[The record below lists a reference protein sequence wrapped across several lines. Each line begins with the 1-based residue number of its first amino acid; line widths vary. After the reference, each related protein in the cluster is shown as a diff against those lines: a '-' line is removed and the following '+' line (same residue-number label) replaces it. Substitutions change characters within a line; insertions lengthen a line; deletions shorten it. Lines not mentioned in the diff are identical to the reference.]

1 MTKENLRFL
10 VIRTLDLDR
19 KTLFRAR
26 WIPLQERFELVL
38 KKYLA
43 LAKHGFRPFRLG
55 KSRVSLGNST
65 LYYDSG
71 LGSLAGF
78 QAVLTEH
85 GAWFRELASTA
96 NPLVLDVGAN
106 VGYVSRLIMKLI
118 PDARVVAFEPSP
130 VSSDVA
136 VKNCPNARIVSHK
149 HPLPFPG
156 QVHVLNIA
164 LNSTGQPMFLE
175 EELDSSAL
183 SRTVK
188 DSQGGGIEV
197 AGSTLD
203 QVAKSWIET
212 EEIWLLKV
220 DVEGNELDVLRG
232 ATRVLPKVRHL
243 HIELN
248 PAHWSIGD
256 LFALLDDCELTAEL
270 IAIRNFSYPTDGSI
284 REGDALFRLEN
295 RHRRSPQAGIDRV
308 DA

>member
-1 MTKENLRFL
+1 MKEEIQFL
-10 VIRTLDLDR
+10 VVRTLDLDR

-38 KKYLA
+38 KKYLV

-55 KSRVSLGNST
+55 KSHVSLGKST
-65 LYYDSG
+65 FYYDSG
-71 LGSLAGF
+71 LGSVAGF
-78 QAVLTEH
+78 QAVLAEH
-85 GAWFRELASTA
+85 GAWFRELESRSS
-96 NPLVLDVGAN
+96 PLVLDVGAN

-118 PDARVVAFEPSP
+118 PDARIVAFEPSP
-130 VSSDVA
+130 VSCDVA
-136 VKNCPNARIVSHK
+136 VRNCPNARLVGHE
-149 HPLPFPG
+149 HHLPSPG
-156 QVHVLNIA
+156 QVHVLNVA

-183 SRTVK
+183 SKTVTY
-188 DSQGGGIEV
+188 SRGRGIEV

-203 QVAKSWIET
+203 QVAESWIET
-212 EEIWLLKV
+212 EDVWLLKV

-232 ATRVLPKVRHL
+232 ATQVLPKVRYL

-248 PAHWSIGD
+248 PAHWSLGD
-256 LFALLDDCELTAEL
+256 LFALLDDCELSAEL

-284 REGDALFRLEN
+284 REGDALFRLES
-295 RHRRSPQAGIDRV
+295 RHRRSPQAGIDRA